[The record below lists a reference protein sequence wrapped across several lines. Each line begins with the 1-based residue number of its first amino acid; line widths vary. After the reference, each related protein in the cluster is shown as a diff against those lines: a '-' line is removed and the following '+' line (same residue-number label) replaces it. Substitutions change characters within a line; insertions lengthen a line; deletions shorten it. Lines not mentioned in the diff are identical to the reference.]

1 MTQETQ
7 STKTGTGNGFT
18 DSTAGLIP
26 ASTGYKPLEWNDEL
40 VGKLWQ
46 FYAATEPHNYFAARF
61 GKALFAAVQN
71 HLPAKG
77 MFVDYGCGSGD
88 MTALLASKRPTLA
101 VDIAE
106 TLAETQPKLEARKTA
121 HPIDF
126 MPMDQVTAPEEK
138 IGALFMLEVIEHL
151 LPHWQE
157 NTFNNIRTLVP
168 QGSVV
173 VVSTP
178 NDENVRKAM
187 ACCPVTQTYYHKYQ
201 HMRTFTASSLAE
213 AMEAEGFET
222 LNVEAHNLGMVTPYA
237 RLRQTIRRLRG
248 NEARPHLIYVG
259 RRR

>member
-1 MTQETQ
+1 MTQDNQNTMA
-7 STKTGTGNGFT
+7 STANGYT
-18 DSTAGLIP
+18 DSTAGMIP
-26 ASTGYKPLEWNDEL
+26 ASTGYKPLEWTDEL

-61 GKALFAAVQN
+61 GKALFAAVQD
-71 HLPAKG
+71 HLPAEG

-88 MTALLASKRPTLA
+88 MTQLLANKRPTLA

-106 TLAETQPKLEARKTA
+106 TLAETQPKLEATNTA
-121 HPIDF
+121 NPIAF
-126 MPMDQVTAPEEK
+126 MPMDQVTAPDAK

-178 NDENVRKAM
+178 NNENVRKAM
-187 ACCPVTQTYYHKYQ
+187 TCCPITQTYYHKYQ
-201 HMRTFTASSLAE
+201 HMRTFTAESLAE

-222 LNVEAHNLGMVTPYA
+222 LNVEAFNLGMVSPYA
-237 RLRQTIRRLRG
+237 RVRQAMRRVRG
-248 NEARPHLIYVG
+248 NEVKPHLIYVG